1 MAYFPSQKRGRPR
14 ARPRVQWVERQ
25 QTCRSYLIK
34 IMDQLG
40 VLDSLQTRG
49 KDDLGNNE
57 DGMNDSVTSNDNS
70 RPNTPQASGDTDTGG
85 RPLALLIRY
94 LLEEIVTELKLSFPS
109 VVPSHALN
117 ITNNDLND
125 EFDMSVNELP

>member
-1 MAYFPSQKRGRPR
+1 
-14 ARPRVQWVERQ
+14 
-25 QTCRSYLIK
+25 
-34 IMDQLG
+34 MDQLG

-85 RPLALLIRY
+85 RPLAVTGFKHLYAKYSSEKAERLRPSDQSPVGT
-94 LLEEIVTELKLSFPS
+94 EEKMEKCRNCYSYRNSLQTIWECQNSQYSTKKSIPGE
-109 VVPSHALN
+109 N
-117 ITNNDLND
+117 R
-125 EFDMSVNELP
+125 